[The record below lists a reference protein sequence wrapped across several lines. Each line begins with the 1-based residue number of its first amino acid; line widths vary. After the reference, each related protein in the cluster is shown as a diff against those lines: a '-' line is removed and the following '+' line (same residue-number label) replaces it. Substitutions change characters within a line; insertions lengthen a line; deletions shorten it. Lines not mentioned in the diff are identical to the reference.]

1 MKINTYR
8 QSKVDT
14 KKLDLGETKCFKIHV
29 ENNDASCPDLKI
41 HNKQMIIG
49 DIIKSYTKTD
59 ENIKMRHDR
68 GLKS

>member
-14 KKLDLGETKCFKIHV
+14 KKLDLGETKCFNKIHV

-41 HNKQMIIG
+41 HNNQMIIG
-49 DIIKSYTKTD
+49 DIIKSYTKSD
-59 ENIKMRHDR
+59 
-68 GLKS
+68 